1 MRDSIGKVKKWFG
14 TGFIIV
20 SLITGILWIKEY
32 VQTQQE
38 ITVLARNPPGM
49 GDAEFYLEAR
59 TKENSFPVNIQI
71 QERVYTEDEMEDV
84 FERGK
89 EWLDSVWLGEN
100 TSSDHITKNLYFP
113 TYIEELGL
121 TVRWEVENNAWI
133 RPNGTVIEDAN
144 LDNPNSIEVCAVVSY
159 GKEER
164 VYIYEIH
171 MATSESTEEKDIE
184 KAIVSRLKML
194 DDTNRTKEEINLPA
208 SFLGE
213 QLQWY
218 VKRQPLWP
226 KIFLFGNMIVVLLY
240 FTKEERKMQQMKD
253 RNKALSVDYPEIV
266 YQMVLL
272 VGAGMTIRNAWEKM
286 TEAYEREKS
295 ITGKMR
301 WGYEEM
307 ETTLREMNY
316 GIAEIKAYE
325 NFGNRCGNQN
335 YIRFSALLIQHVKR
349 GAKGMNQLLMQEVTE
364 AEILWR
370 ENSRKRAEEAGTKL
384 LFPMIL
390 MMSVVFAVL
399 MIPAFLSMSIG

>member
-84 FERGK
+84 FKRGK

-100 TSSDHITKNLYFP
+100 TSTNHVTKNLYFP

-121 TVRWEVENNAWI
+121 TVRWEVENNEWI
-133 RPNGTVIEDAN
+133 RPDGTVIKDVV
-144 LDNPNSIEVCAVVSY
+144 LKNPNSVEVCAVVSY

-164 VYIYEIH
+164 VYTYEIQ
-171 MATSESTEEKDIE
+171 METSESAKEKNIE
-184 KAIVSRLKML
+184 NEILSQLKRL
-194 DDTNRTKEEINLPA
+194 DDTNRTGEEIPLPE

-213 QLQWY
+213 QMQWY
-218 VKRQPLWP
+218 VKRPALWP
-226 KIFLFGNMIVVLLY
+226 KVFIFGNLILVLLY
-240 FTKEERKMQQMKD
+240 FTKEERKMQQLKERDKELEM
-253 RNKALSVDYPEIV
+253 DYPEIV
-266 YQMVLL
+266 YRMVLL
-272 VGAGMTIRNAWEKM
+272 IDAGMTIRNAWEKM
-286 TEAYEREKS
+286 MVEYEREKAL
-295 ITGKMR
+295 TGKIR

-307 ETTLREMNY
+307 EATLREMNY

-390 MMSVVFAVL
+390 LMSVVFAVL